1 MIWWKRVRFEIVVTS
16 LPHAQRGLELL
27 HADESEHADF
37 CGKTCF
43 FTKQYLGLVML
54 FLQHMCRRHPL
65 LNFFAISMAFIMISV
80 AVLAYEPISHE
91 CVDG

>member
-16 LPHAQRGLELL
+16 SPHAQRGLELF

-43 FTKQYLGLVML
+43 FTKKYLGLVML
-54 FLQHMCRRHPL
+54 FFAAHVSSSSIAE
-65 LNFFAISMAFIMISV
+65 FFAIAMAFIMMSV

-91 CVDG
+91 CLDG